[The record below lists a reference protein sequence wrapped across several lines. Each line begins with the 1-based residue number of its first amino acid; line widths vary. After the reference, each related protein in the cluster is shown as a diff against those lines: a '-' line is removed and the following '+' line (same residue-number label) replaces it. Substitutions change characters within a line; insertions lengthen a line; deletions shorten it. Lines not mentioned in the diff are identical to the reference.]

1 MLHDLG
7 YIDRR
12 EAQARTFLLFVFG
25 VLAVMAFGVPMFV
38 AKWARYGWSAELR
51 SILRGDRVQNRE
63 FQPILSDVRE
73 LVGRM
78 ANDREDAP
86 GQWTAER
93 LKQTLNRHLHG
104 EKIVIL
110 ANREPYIHEHGVD
123 RQIEVQHP

>member
-1 MLHDLG
+1 M
-7 YIDRR
+7 
-12 EAQARTFLLFVFG
+12 
-25 VLAVMAFGVPMFV
+25 
-38 AKWARYGWSAELR
+38 
-51 SILRGDRVQNRE
+51 LRGGGKQSRE

-110 ANREPYIHEHGVD
+110 ANREPYIH
-123 RQIEVQHP
+123 QHTATAESKSNIRPADW